1 MKRLI
6 QQVSVVLVSLLVLGG
21 CTRQQ
26 PPATVAQKPVVVTTL
41 FPVYDFTRSIVGSR
55 MEVQLLLPPG
65 SEPHHYEPRPEDLIR
80 IERAALFISTNSA
93 MEPWV
98 GRMLAGM
105 EHKRVRSLEAAAKVQ
120 LREIALHEDHDDG
133 HRKGS
138 HRHRQDPHVW
148 LDFTNAQLMVDEIA
162 QGVTAVDPANG
173 DYYRS
178 NAATLKAQLA
188 MLDQRFKDG
197 LAACRSRV
205 LLHAGH
211 YAFGYLAQRYGLV
224 YRAAM
229 GVTGDAEPSPRQML
243 ALVRQIRENG
253 VKAVYSEELVSP
265 RLAQALAAETNV
277 RVLRLHGGHNLAKD
291 ELARGTTFVNL
302 MEQNLQSLRQGLEC
316 Q

>member
-1 MKRLI
+1 MKRLT
-6 QQVSVVLVSLLVLGG
+6 VLACLLVYMMIASG
-21 CTRQQ
+21 CSRQHSS
-26 PPATVAQKPVVVTTL
+26 PSSAAKPVVVTTL
-41 FPVYDFTRSIVGSR
+41 FPVYDFTRSIVGNR

-80 IERAALFISTNSA
+80 IERAALFVSTNSA

-105 EHKRVRSLEAAAKVQ
+105 EHKRAQSLEAAAKVR
-120 LREIALHEDHDDG
+120 LREITHHEDHDDG

-138 HRHRQDPHVW
+138 HRQDPHVW

-173 DYYRS
+173 AYYRS

-188 MLDQRFKDG
+188 TLDQRFKDG

-205 LLHAGH
+205 LLHGGH
-211 YAFGYLAQRYGLV
+211 YAFGYLAQRYGLT
-224 YRAAM
+224 YRAAL

-265 RLAQALAAETNV
+265 RLAQALAAETNA